1 MKCHPLIVSLSIL
14 FVLVLLE
21 RADCRN
27 LDSEIA
33 RLKQRLDERT
43 KPVSF
48 RAFRESFGED
58 IIKDWITFEKLSELR
73 GGGFDKSSGT
83 YTVPEDGIY
92 IFGLKATSG
101 SQLAW
106 TQIDFYKNNAL
117 DQTVVTDVNDKD
129 NFNNLGTTWID
140 TLKKGDEVRLKV
152 GLGSVNGYL
161 AWWGVRIF
169 AD

>member
-1 MKCHPLIVSLSIL
+1 MGGLHLRSCLNLEVVALIKVQAL
-14 FVLVLLE
+14 
-21 RADCRN
+21 
-27 LDSEIA
+27 
-33 RLKQRLDERT
+33 
-43 KPVSF
+43 
-48 RAFRESFGED
+48 
-58 IIKDWITFEKLSELR
+58 
-73 GGGFDKSSGT
+73 T

-117 DQTVVTDVNDKD
+117 DQTVVTDVNDND
-129 NFNNLGTTWID
+129 NFNNLGKTWTD

-152 GLGSVNGYL
+152 GLGSVSGYL